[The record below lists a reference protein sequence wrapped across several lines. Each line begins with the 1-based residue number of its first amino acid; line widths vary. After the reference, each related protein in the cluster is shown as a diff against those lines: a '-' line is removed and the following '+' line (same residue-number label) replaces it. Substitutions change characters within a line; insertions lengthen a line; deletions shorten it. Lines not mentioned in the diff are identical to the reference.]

1 MIETNTS
8 RRNESLLQIL
18 NTKHGVITN
27 NIANADTPNYKK
39 KSVAFEEE
47 LRRMI
52 ENGNTQ
58 KLDLKQTHPKHLPAK
73 DANPSVVPYR
83 IIEHTDTTM
92 NNNRNNVDI
101 DIEMADLAENQLL
114 YNYMVD
120 RVSGHYKK
128 MKNLL
133 QDLK

>member
-39 KSVAFEEE
+39 KSVAFEDE

-52 ENGNTQ
+52 ENGNTPE
-58 KLDLKQTHPKHLPAK
+58 LDLKQTHPKHLPAK
-73 DANPSVVPYR
+73 APHSSVVPYR
-83 IIEHTDTTM
+83 IVEHTDTTM

>member
-27 NIANADTPNYKK
+27 NIANADTPNYKR
-39 KSVAFEEE
+39 KSVAFEDE

-58 KLDLKQTHPKHLPAK
+58 KLDLKQTHPKHLSAK

>member
-27 NIANADTPNYKK
+27 NIANADTPNYKR
-39 KSVAFEEE
+39 KSVAFEDE

-52 ENGNTQ
+52 ENGNTTE
-58 KLDLKQTHPKHLPAK
+58 LDLKQTHPKHLSAK